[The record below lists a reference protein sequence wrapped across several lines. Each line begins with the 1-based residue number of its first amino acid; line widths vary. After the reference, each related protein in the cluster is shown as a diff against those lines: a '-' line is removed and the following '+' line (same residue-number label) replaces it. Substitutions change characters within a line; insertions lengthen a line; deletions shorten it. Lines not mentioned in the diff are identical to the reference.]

1 MKIRR
6 KNYFPFPVATKVSKK
21 ERKDERIDF
30 VPLFAPKTCAR
41 ETCLSKKKIPEK
53 DVRKHQSSYRT
64 IHCGILR
71 RATESPLVARKE
83 NKM

>member
-30 VPLFAPKTCAR
+30 VPLCAR